1 MKKPYIQQIDRDY
14 IVNCKLKLAGIIKS
28 RGWTVDALSAKTGI
42 PVSTIYSWLDI
53 ERTEFMTF
61 AAASVVCRALKI
73 SVHEVLAD
81 PMWISI
87 DKNRYLFVRPWMEE
101 DIEIVELVTK
111 FYFNL
116 KGLIKKTG

>member
-1 MKKPYIQQIDRDY
+1 MP
-14 IVNCKLKLAGIIKS
+14 S
-28 RGWTVDALSAKTGI
+28 
-42 PVSTIYSWLDI
+42 I
-53 ERTEFMTF
+53 ENF
-61 AAASVVCRALKI
+61 L
-73 SVHEVLAD
+73 HEVLAD

-111 FYFNL
+111 FYFTL